1 MATNGQ
7 LCQSCGASIGAAD
20 EICPACGAKTAV
32 AVRREEAERELAAR
46 LESVPEH
53 LAVKIRTL
61 LARHED
67 NPQSVATGIQLSGA
81 FNDAG
86 MKDEANRWLE
96 RAIALDPTNK
106 FLDQKL
112 RTLIG
117 GVDLV
122 GETRELAREVER
134 AAASTKKTVR
144 IVGVVV
150 AAVVVVVICVFAYR
164 ATFPSIYKVA
174 GFDKEDALSP
184 KFAPDGRAI
193 AYVRAPK
200 FSVFG
205 IVDAMAGHDTGETVL
220 EVVAPGEPPR
230 RIASSNDGVFL
241 DYDWVPGTDELSYV
255 AYDRE
260 TTRPV
265 LRRVKPDGEG
275 AAIANA
281 IDFAWSPDGRRV
293 AYVAHYDWDGPGAIH
308 PGQQAGALY
317 VADSDGTA
325 PRQIVD
331 LRCSHPSWSRDG
343 RMIAFHAEPRWDAAA
358 ARALVGGDRDGV
370 WDLYVGDIYV
380 HLLDSGETRRLT
392 TGGKAQRAIFTPDAN
407 RVAYLAYTNDTE
419 SFDNELRVV
428 GIDGT
433 DDRVLLS
440 KGAEYEGFRSFA
452 FHPGGEWLVFEGVF
466 VNPNKPRAAS
476 APSTLG
482 LIGGQ
487 TNYVSDLFAVR
498 LDGSGLHRLPK
509 RKFEYRRGPSFSPD
523 GKTLAFEVEFLEMR
537 REAWAMKWVD

>member
-7 LCQSCGASIGAAD
+7 LCQSCGASIGTAD
-20 EICPACGAKTAV
+20 EICSACGAKTAV

-46 LESVPEH
+46 LASAPEH

-67 NPQSVATGIQLSGA
+67 NPQSVATCIQLSGA
-81 FNDAG
+81 FGEAA
-86 MKDEANRWLE
+86 MKDLAIRWME
-96 RAIALDPTNK
+96 RAIELDPANK
-106 FLDQKL
+106 FLEQKL
-112 RTLIG
+112 RTLVG
-117 GVDLV
+117 GAELAGDA
-122 GETRELAREVER
+122 REAAREVER
-134 AAASTKKTVR
+134 ASASTKK
-144 IVGVVV
+144 IVHLVGIAV
-150 AAVVVVVICVFAYR
+150 AAACAIAIGVFAYR
-164 ATFPSIYKVA
+164 AAFPSIYRVA

-184 KFAPDGRAI
+184 RFAPDGRTI

-200 FSVFG
+200 FTVFG
-205 IVDAMAGHDTGETVL
+205 IVDAMAGHDTGETAL
-220 EVVAPGEPPR
+220 EVAAPGESPR
-230 RIASSNDGVFL
+230 RIVSSADGVFL
-241 DYDWVPGTDELSYV
+241 DYAWVPGTDELSYV

-265 LRRVKPDGEG
+265 LHRAGADGSSQN
-275 AAIANA
+275 IANT

-293 AYVAHYDWDGPGAIH
+293 AYVAHYDWDGPGALH

-317 VADSDGTA
+317 VADADGVS
-325 PRQIVD
+325 PRQVAD
-331 LRCSHPSWSRDG
+331 LRCSHPSWSPDG
-343 RMIAFHAEPRWDAAA
+343 RMIAFHAEPRFDQM
-358 ARALVGGDRDGV
+358 ARAVVGGDEDIRF
-370 WDLYVGDIYV
+370 DLYVGDIYV
-380 HLLDSGETRRLT
+380 HHLDSGETRRLT
-392 TGGKAQRAIFTPDAN
+392 NRGKAQRAVFTPDAN
-407 RVAYLAYTNDTE
+407 RVAYLAYAGDTE

-428 GIDGT
+428 GIDGA
-433 DDRVLLS
+433 DDRVLLA
-440 KGAEYEGFRSFA
+440 KGDGYEGFRSFA

-476 APSTLG
+476 AQSPLG

-523 GKTLAFEVEFLEMR
+523 GTKLAFEVEFLEMR
-537 REAWAMKWVD
+537 REAWAMKWED

>member
-1 MATNGQ
+1 METNVQ
-7 LCQSCGASIGAAD
+7 VCQSCGASIGGAD

-32 AVRREEAERELAAR
+32 AVRREEAERELSAR
-46 LESVPEH
+46 LATVPEH
-53 LAVKIRTL
+53 LAVRIRTL
-61 LARHED
+61 MARHED
-67 NPQSVATGIQLSGA
+67 NPQSVATCIQLSGA

-86 MKDEANRWLE
+86 MKDLAIRWME
-96 RAIALDPTNK
+96 SAIALDPTNK

-112 RTLIG
+112 RL
-117 GVDLV
+117 LV
-122 GETRELAREVER
+122 GGADLSGDAREVER
-134 AAASTKKTVR
+134 AAASTKSTAR
-144 IVGVVV
+144 LVGIAL
-150 AAVVVVVICVFAYR
+150 AAVVVVAIGVFAYR
-164 ATFPSIYKVA
+164 AIFPSIRKVA
-174 GFDKEDALSP
+174 GFDKEDALTP

-200 FSVFG
+200 FTVFG

-220 EVVAPGEPPR
+220 EVVTTGESPR
-230 RIASSNDGVFL
+230 RVVSSNDGVFL
-241 DYDWVPGTDELSYV
+241 DYEWVPGTDELSYV

-265 LRRVKPDGEG
+265 LRRVKPGGEG
-275 AAIANA
+275 AAIANT

-317 VADSDGTA
+317 VADADGTS
-325 PRQIVD
+325 PRQVVD
-331 LRCSHPSWSRDG
+331 LHCSHPSWSRDG
-343 RMIAFHAEPRWDAAA
+343 RMIAFHAEPRWDAVA
-358 ARALVGGDRDGV
+358 ARADLGGDRDGV

-380 HLLDSGETRRLT
+380 HHLESGETKKLT
-392 TGGKAQRAIFTPDAN
+392 TGGKAQRAVFTPDTN
-407 RVAYLAYTNDTE
+407 RVAYLAYAGDTE

-433 DDRVLLS
+433 DDRVLLA

-476 APSTLG
+476 TPSPLG

-498 LDGSGLHRLPK
+498 LDGTGLHRLPK
-509 RKFEYRRGPSFSPD
+509 RRFEYRRGPSFSPD
-523 GKTLAFEVEFLEMR
+523 GRKLAFEVEFLEMR
-537 REAWAMKWVD
+537 REAWVMTWKD